1 MGTVDQPVTT
11 AYPTGGVQRVVLPW
25 YTAPP
30 RPVHGM
36 SSPLTPPFPSSTGGR
51 NGFVCISI

>member
-30 RPVHGM
+30 
-36 SSPLTPPFPSSTGGR
+36 SSSTWDE
-51 NGFVCISI
+51 FSP